1 VGIRAFTRLLARVA
15 LVAALAAVVLPQGAA
30 ATVYDK
36 FLYDE
41 LVSDG
46 VTPAEARCVSSLS
59 GARVALERYVDGYF
73 VSVVFDDPSIAPGVN
88 PQETDED
95 GNYSWEVGDGDYRV
109 SVTKNGYWRAF
120 SGIVT
125 GPGAIIEEHVA
136 LKRRP
141 GTVPPEPRDCGEPE
155 PEPEPAPEP
164 DPEPDHE
171 PKGNDS
177 DGDRNETCLL
187 RPVSARV
194 RGAMVRKVVFSL
206 DGRVLKRVSR
216 PDADGIFAVTV
227 ERTTLPRG
235 KHVLRAKV
243 MFVRR
248 AHRRPEL
255 LRLAIRRC
263 PERLST
269 SNVVKASPRARCG
282 ARPFLAWVR
291 ANRVR
296 RVFFRLDGRKLGR
309 DSVADWRGRYGVM
322 VNPAR
327 LRKGAHVVAAR
338 IEFVRGSD
346 LRHRTVRLRFRKCD

>member
-1 VGIRAFTRLLARVA
+1 MTHRLARVA
-15 LVAALAAVVLPQGAA
+15 LIAALAALALPQGAA

-41 LVSDG
+41 LVRDG
-46 VTPAEARCVSSLS
+46 VMPEEARCVSALS

-73 VSVVFDDPSIAPGVN
+73 VSVVFEDPSIGPNVN
-88 PQETDED
+88 PQDTDED

-120 SGIVT
+120 SGIIT
-125 GPGAIIEEHVA
+125 GPAAVVEEHVA

-141 GTVPPEPRDCGEPE
+141 GTPPPEPRDCGDVEQPE
-155 PEPEPAPEP
+155 PEPEPIPEP
-164 DPEPDHE
+164 EPEDPSDHE
-171 PKGNDS
+171 PKDNDP
-177 DGDRNETCLL
+177 DGDTNETCLL
-187 RPVSARV
+187 RPVNARV
-194 RGAMVRKVVFSL
+194 RGSMVRNVVFSL
-206 DGRVLKRVSR
+206 DGRVLKRISR
-216 PDADGIFAVTV
+216 PDADGVFGVTV

-243 MFVRR
+243 TVVRR

-263 PERLST
+263 PERLS
-269 SNVVKASPRARCG
+269 SHVVKASPRARCG
-282 ARPFLAWVR
+282 SRPFLAWVR

-296 RVFFRLDGRKLGR
+296 RVFFRLNGRKLGR

-327 LRKGAHVVAAR
+327 LRKGTHVVAAR

>member
-1 VGIRAFTRLLARVA
+1 VA
-15 LVAALAAVVLPQGAA
+15 LIAALAALALPQGAA

-36 FLYDE
+36 LLYEE
-41 LVSDG
+41 LVSEG
-46 VTPAEARCVSSLS
+46 VAPAEARCVSALS

-73 VSVVFDDPSIAPGVN
+73 VSVVFDDPSVAPNVN
-88 PQETDED
+88 RQETDED

-125 GPGAIIEEHVA
+125 GPGEIIEEHVA

-141 GTVPPEPRDCGEPE
+141 GTVPAEPRDCGGLEPE
-155 PEPEPAPEP
+155 PEPEP
-164 DPEPDHE
+164 DPDHE
-171 PKGNDS
+171 PKDNDPDGDANDS
-177 DGDRNETCLL
+177 CLL
-187 RPVSARV
+187 RPVNARV
-194 RGAMVRKVVFSL
+194 RGSMVRRVVFTL

-216 PDADGIFAVTV
+216 PDADGIFGVTV

-235 KHVLRAKV
+235 KHVLRARV

-248 AHRRPEL
+248 ADRRPQL

-263 PERLST
+263 PERLTST
-269 SNVVKASPRARCG
+269 VVKASPRARCG

-322 VNPAR
+322 VNPAG
-327 LRKGAHVVAAR
+327 LRKGTHVVAAR